1 MEKYR
6 TIIESELS
14 SPQFEMTKVYLDEG
28 LTPQRETGEVV
39 ISSVDE
45 STGVVLVALE
55 EKDFFLEFRFDEDLQ
70 IVSTD
75 TSPFINLSLSFS
87 KSNIPETVLKQINKT
102 NPIIS
107 DTEIDY
113 TLESNQSFFSSRLE
127 EFLLYL
133 EQDSVVI
140 NELVKLSGDSAIWA
154 MVSFHGSYPF
164 SGLDITRECV
174 RLLETMGLNLVFDIY
189 ST

>member
-45 STGVVLVALE
+45 ATGVVLVALE
-55 EKDFFLEFRFDEDLQ
+55 EKDFFLAFRFDEDLQ

-75 TSPFINLSLSFS
+75 TSLSL
-87 KSNIPETVLKQINKT
+87 IHI
-102 NPIIS
+102 
-107 DTEIDY
+107 
-113 TLESNQSFFSSRLE
+113 
-127 EFLLYL
+127 
-133 EQDSVVI
+133 
-140 NELVKLSGDSAIWA
+140 
-154 MVSFHGSYPF
+154 
-164 SGLDITRECV
+164 
-174 RLLETMGLNLVFDIY
+174 
-189 ST
+189 